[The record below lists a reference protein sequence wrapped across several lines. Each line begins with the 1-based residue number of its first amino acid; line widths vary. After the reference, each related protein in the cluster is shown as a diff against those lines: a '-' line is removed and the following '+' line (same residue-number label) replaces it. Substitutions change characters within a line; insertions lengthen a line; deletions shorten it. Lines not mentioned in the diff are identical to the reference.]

1 MFELVQ
7 PRAEPV
13 FWQDEAFSLC
23 QFPNSIDVFACVGK
37 VKNAEGVRA
46 KPVQETIN
54 PFGSIHDGTQLL
66 YQINPSS
73 EQFCAG
79 LFRKARCIEHA

>member
-13 FWQDEAFSLC
+13 FWQDEAESQG
-23 QFPNSIDVFACVGK
+23 QFPKSIDVFACVGK

-46 KPVQETIN
+46 KPVQETVN
-54 PFGSIHDGTQLL
+54 PLGSIHRRTDLL
-66 YQINPSS
+66 SPLQS
-73 EQFCAG
+73 
-79 LFRKARCIEHA
+79 LV